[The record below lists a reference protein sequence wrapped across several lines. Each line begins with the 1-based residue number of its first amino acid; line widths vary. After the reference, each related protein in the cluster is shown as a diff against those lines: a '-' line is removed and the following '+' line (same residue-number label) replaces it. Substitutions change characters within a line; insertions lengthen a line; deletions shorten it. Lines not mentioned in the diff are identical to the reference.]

1 MSENALNI
9 DMTAAANTLR
19 LITEQLNVLCQ
30 KRATGELV
38 IGNSQC
44 KGRIHLLSGRLLYA
58 TAGMHETRRWNRIT
72 KRLLPQWIP
81 NPGDLQ
87 DAHLWEYQLLYQG
100 ITNKQISVV
109 QAKAVI
115 RAIAQEVFFDLGCY
129 SNVTVE
135 WKEDTR
141 NVTEMALS
149 LSLSYL
155 EVEPDLTKVIQLQHQ
170 WQSSGLGNLNPTL
183 APILKSGVDPS
194 ALGVLGRYLNGQMT
208 LWDISVHLGKS
219 VINVT
224 KALIPLLKKRIVQL
238 KKVPDLPHPLENTR
252 SSQTAADSSKS
263 GQEKKREGLIAC
275 IDDSPVILQTLKKI
289 LEGAGYQTLAINEP
303 MRGVA
308 KLIENQPDIIIL
320 DLVMPNASGYSVCKF
335 LRQTSVFEKTPIIVL
350 TSRDT
355 LIDRNR
361 AKLVGASD
369 FLGKPPDPEK
379 TIALVEKYLE
389 VANELANQNDD
400 DLSLDSSISSPAL

>member
-1 MSENALNI
+1 
-9 DMTAAANTLR
+9 MTAAGNTLKM
-19 LITEQLNVLCQ
+19 IADQLNSLCQ

-38 IGNSQC
+38 IGNSQYQ
-44 KGRIHLLSGRLLYA
+44 GHIHLLSGRLLYA
-58 TAGMHETRRWNRIT
+58 TAGIHSTRRWNRIIQ
-72 KRLLPQWIP
+72 RLVPQWIP
-81 NPGDLQ
+81 NPGELHN
-87 DAHLWEYQLLYQG
+87 ANMWEYQLLYQG
-100 ITNKQISVV
+100 ITNKQLTVT
-109 QAKAVI
+109 QAKAII

-129 SNVTVE
+129 PEAKIE
-135 WKEDTR
+135 WKEGQ
-141 NVTEMALS
+141 NNATEIALS

-155 EVEPDLTKVIQLQHQ
+155 EVEPDLSQVMQQQQQ
-170 WQSSGLGNLNPTL
+170 WQASGLGNLSPTL
-183 APILKSGVDPS
+183 APVIKAGVDPS
-194 ALGVLGRYLNGQMT
+194 ALGSLGQYLNGQYT
-208 LWDISVHLGKS
+208 LWDISVRLGKS

-224 KALIPLLKKRIVQL
+224 KALIPLLKKRVVQL
-238 KKVPDLPHPLENTR
+238 KKIADLPHPLATHEQNQQPSGTTST
-252 SSQTAADSSKS
+252 SSQGKSK
-263 GQEKKREGLIAC
+263 RDGLIAC

-289 LEGAGYQTLAINEP
+289 LEGAGYRTLAISEP

-308 KLIENQPDIIIL
+308 KLIENQPDVIIL

-389 VANELANQNDD
+389 EAAEQAEQESKSEINPE
-400 DLSLDSSISSPAL
+400 ISSPAL

>member
-1 MSENALNI
+1 MGGNALNI
-9 DMTAAANTLR
+9 DMTAAANTLKS
-19 LITEQLNVLCQ
+19 IAEQLNSLCQ

-38 IGNSQC
+38 VGNSQC
-44 KGRIHLLSGRLLYA
+44 QGRIHLLSGRLLYA
-58 TAGMHETRRWNRIT
+58 TSGMHGTRRWNRIT
-72 KRLLPQWIP
+72 QRLVPQWIP
-81 NPGDLQ
+81 DPGDLN
-87 DAHLWEYQLLYQG
+87 DAHMWEYQLLYQG
-100 ITNKQISVV
+100 ITHKQLTVV
-109 QAKAVI
+109 QAKSVI

-129 SNVTVE
+129 NNVTVE
-135 WKEDTR
+135 WREGQR
-141 NVTEMALS
+141 SASEMALS

-155 EVEPDLTKVIQLQHQ
+155 EVEPDLSKVMHLQHQ
-170 WQSSGLGNLNPTL
+170 WQVSGLGNLSPTL
-183 APILKSGVDPS
+183 APVLKTGIDPA
-194 ALGVLGRYLNGQMT
+194 ALGVLGRYLNGQFT
-208 LWDISVHLGKS
+208 LWDISVRLGKS

-238 KKVPDLPHPLENTR
+238 KKVADLPHPFEQNN
-252 SSQTAADSSKS
+252 K
-263 GQEKKREGLIAC
+263 QEEAQSNKKTKQRKGLIAC
-275 IDDSPVILQTLKKI
+275 IDDSPVVLQTLKKI
-289 LEGAGYQTLAINEP
+289 LEGAGYQILAINEP

-308 KLIENQPDIIIL
+308 KLIENQPDVIIL

-379 TIALVEKYLE
+379 TLAIVEKYLE
-389 VANELANQNDD
+389 EAAELADQQNDQD
-400 DLSLDSSISSPAL
+400 IGSNTNAASPAL